1 MKSKWI
7 EPKEL
12 TVGELV
18 EILKQFPD
26 NAIVNIYFE
35 HQDRDG
41 YIGANGS
48 KIGFD
53 FYKDKYLDLSSKED

>member
-7 EPKEL
+7 EPKKL

-18 EILKQFPD
+18 ETLKQFPD

-35 HQDRDG
+35 HKDRDG
-41 YIGANGS
+41 YIGAYGS
-48 KIGFD
+48 KIAFD
-53 FYKDKYLDLSSKED
+53 FYDGKYLDLNSEED